1 MVTLVYN
8 LHTYVKKNI
17 FFAGISAYRGGER
30 CQLKYFFTRKR
41 WRMFWNVICVFWKEF
56 VLFQFFLFFVSVPC
70 RQKKSVICVN
80 SFIPFIYINFCFSL
94 PSLPLPSS
102 QPKIPGFIWK
112 SFQTASSN
120 PYGHGIGLLS
130 THPLEVPGPYRPI
143 HGCNS
148 NQPYMNRTAL
158 QNQLDPTGSMPT
170 ASACLLVW

>member
-1 MVTLVYN
+1 MYFGRN
-8 LHTYVKKNI
+8 LYYLD
-17 FFAGISAYRGGER
+17 FFY
-30 CQLKYFFTRKR
+30 
-41 WRMFWNVICVFWKEF
+41 
-56 VLFQFFLFFVSVPC
+56 FLFRC
-70 RQKKSVICVN
+70 RVVKKKSVICVN
-80 SFIPFIYINFCFSL
+80 SFNPYIYINFCYSL

-170 ASACLLVW
+170 ASACLLV